1 MLLEDADEPAPDEGS
16 LHEGQ
21 RVGRYIVV
29 RDMEGTTCA
38 VSAGAVSALRE
49 TDSGTLL
56 MLSGGKLLD
65 IPRAMRTV
73 LAWLDGRG

>member
-1 MLLEDADEPAPDEGS
+1 MSFEDVDDLALDEGR

-21 RVGRYIVV
+21 RVGRYVVV

-56 MLSGGKLLD
+56 MLSGGKMLE